1 MENSLAE
8 AIFEL
13 ERCIEC
19 GCCVASCGTANMRPD
34 FVGAFALNRVA
45 RFIMDPRDK
54 RSEADYFEVV
64 GTDQGIFGCMGLL
77 ACEDV
82 CPRQIPLQ
90 DQLGILRRKM
100 GFIGLKN
107 LFRRKG

>member
-1 MENSLAE
+1 
-8 AIFEL
+8 
-13 ERCIEC
+13 
-19 GCCVASCGTANMRPD
+19 
-34 FVGAFALNRVA
+34 
-45 RFIMDPRDK
+45 
-54 RSEADYFEVV
+54 
-64 GTDQGIFGCMGLL
+64 MGLL

-107 LFRRKG
+107 IFKRKA